1 MTERPASPDRYRLD
15 EIQFGRPTLY
25 DEDVASEILDRLA
38 TGSSLKRICDKNDH
52 LPGRNTVYQWL
63 MRHSDFRDK
72 YADAREIQAD
82 CVADNVL
89 GVAEDV
95 ADGSLGAREG
105 HVVFRASTWFAG
117 VTAPHKYSERTQ
129 IQHTGPD
136 GGPLEVHHIGQ
147 DERRQRIAELEAK
160 RGPLIEGTAE
170 VIG

>member
-1 MTERPASPDRYRLD
+1 MSETYRDD
-15 EIQFGRPTLY
+15 EVQFGRPTLY
-25 DEDVASEILDRLA
+25 NEDVASEILDRLA
-38 TGSSLKRICDKNDH
+38 TGSSLKRICDDNEH

-72 YADAREIQAD
+72 YAGAREIQAD
-82 CVADNVL
+82 CVADDVL
-89 GVAEDV
+89 GVAEEVRKGTLDPR
-95 ADGSLGAREG
+95 AG

-129 IQHTGPD
+129 VQHTGPD

-160 RGPLIEGTAE
+160 RGLLIEGTAK
-170 VIG
+170 ILGDN